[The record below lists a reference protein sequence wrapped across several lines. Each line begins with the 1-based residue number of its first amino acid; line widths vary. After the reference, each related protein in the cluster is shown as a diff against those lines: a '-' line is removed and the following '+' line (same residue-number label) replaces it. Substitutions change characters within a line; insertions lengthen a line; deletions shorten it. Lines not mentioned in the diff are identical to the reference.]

1 MATIFIS
8 TPVQSFSNP
17 QVHRLKFTIGLFLVW
32 RPDTVVISMIPTF
45 FNPFAIFFLQDWGIT
60 YQCAANPS
68 DAFAMLTSSIVTLS
82 YFMFFSKNHVTI
94 IDTNVT

>member
-45 FNPFAIFFLQDWGIT
+45 FNPFAIFFYKIGDNI
-60 YQCAANPS
+60 P
-68 DAFAMLTSSIVTLS
+68 MR
-82 YFMFFSKNHVTI
+82 SKPIGRICHAYVIYRNFKLFYVF
-94 IDTNVT
+94 